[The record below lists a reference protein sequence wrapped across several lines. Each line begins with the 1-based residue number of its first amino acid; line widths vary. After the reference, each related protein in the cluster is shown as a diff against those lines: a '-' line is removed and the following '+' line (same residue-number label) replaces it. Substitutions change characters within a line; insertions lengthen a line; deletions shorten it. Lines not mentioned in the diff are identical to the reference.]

1 MSKRD
6 KDSESSPPPLNNRT
20 YDKTI
25 WEAYLFEFFS
35 ISLCVRFSPSPLWL
49 SSSKNICNKMLQGQ
63 ELQQILQMLKDN
75 MLKFKQIHARA
86 CIHMCVCVCLWLPS
100 VSFLPFCLWPT
111 LAAILCQADFP
122 ANLRHMRAEYLSK
135 LLRVCPLARSF
146 CLLLSLLSV
155 CMCVCVWCF
164 TFKSLNAALM
174 PFYFRA
180 SQLWVSPA

>member
-86 CIHMCVCVCLWLPS
+86 CIHTYICVCV
-100 VSFLPFCLWPT
+100 
-111 LAAILCQADFP
+111 
-122 ANLRHMRAEYLSK
+122 
-135 LLRVCPLARSF
+135 PLASQCILF
-146 CLLLSLLSV
+146 AFLSLTDIGCNFMPSWFSSQLAPHASRVFKQTFASLSSRSLFLSLTISAICLHV
-155 CMCVCVWCF
+155 CVCVVLHF
-164 TFKSLNAALM
+164 
-174 PFYFRA
+174 
-180 SQLWVSPA
+180 